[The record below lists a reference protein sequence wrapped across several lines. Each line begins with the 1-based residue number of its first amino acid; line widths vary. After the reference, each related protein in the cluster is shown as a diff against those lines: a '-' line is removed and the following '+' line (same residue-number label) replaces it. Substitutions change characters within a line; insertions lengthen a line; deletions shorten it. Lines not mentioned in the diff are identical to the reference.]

1 LGDDFIKIP
10 PGPSHGGDIE
20 AQVRALNDHVHHA
33 IVAWRTVN
41 NMLATIRT
49 SVNNLEHNDLEG
61 LQGGV
66 AGQYYHLTTA
76 QLAQIVALSTTYQ
89 PLDSDLTAIAALTT
103 ATFGRSLLTQ
113 GSATAAR
120 ATLGAAGTSFSWFIS
135 FGNRP
140 NNSTAGTLAAADGSI
155 SDATDMDGHVIGRN
169 MADVARTDLSFM
181 FVVPEELDVT
191 AAITARAYYRLAA
204 AGTSR
209 NVEIEITARVAGDTD
224 VTVSGGT
231 QFDIASAKS
240 VNAYASGALVVHNLG
255 TVFGANTLATRS
267 IIHGTVFRDAQAGNA
282 DDDFA
287 NTINFLAVQFIGTRV
302 TT

>member
-1 LGDDFIKIP
+1 MTFNLKFP
-10 PGPSHGGDIE
+10 PVP
-20 AQVRALNDHVHHA
+20 A
-33 IVAWRTVN
+33 
-41 NMLATIRT
+41 
-49 SVNNLEHNDLEG
+49 G
-61 LQGGV
+61 LD
-66 AGQYYHLTTA
+66 A
-76 QLAQIVALSTTYQ
+76 QLRTYLEEFQVKAAIYLDSIKRAGAGYQ
-89 PLDSDLTAIAALTT
+89 PLDADLTAIAALATTSYGRAFLALADAAAARTATGTVIGTNVQAWDSDLDAIAALTT
-103 ATFGRSLLTQ
+103 AAFGRSLLTQ
-113 GSATAAR
+113 ASATAAR
-120 ATLGAAGTSFSWFIS
+120 ATLGASGTSFSWFVQ

-169 MADVARTDLSFM
+169 MADAARTDLSFM
-181 FVVPEELDVT
+181 FVVPDELDTTAAVT
-191 AAITARAYYRLAA
+191 ALAYYRLAA

-209 NVEIEITARVAGDTD
+209 NVEIEITARVAGDTN

-267 IIHGTVFRDAQAGNA
+267 IVHGTVFRDAQAGNA
-282 DDDFA
+282 DDNFA